1 MGNSQRKAKLG
12 KVTVVKGTVQ
22 DNLGKKYT
30 VDFVGDD
37 DDFVNI
43 SYFSE
48 QKKNTSSIKVLL
60 SQKQNE
66 IYDICFINNYSFL
79 LVGCNKGYIYVYKRK
94 NNGKSNLIFNELIC
108 SFKPNNDDI
117 IQLIKLQS
125 GHILTLCRD
134 ASAKILILIKFE
146 N

>member
-60 SQKQNE
+60 SQNQNE

-79 LVGCNKGYIYVYKRK
+79 LVG
-94 NNGKSNLIFNELIC
+94 SLIHLMPF
-108 SFKPNNDDI
+108 
-117 IQLIKLQS
+117 
-125 GHILTLCRD
+125 TVW
-134 ASAKILILIKFE
+134 E
-146 N
+146 NR